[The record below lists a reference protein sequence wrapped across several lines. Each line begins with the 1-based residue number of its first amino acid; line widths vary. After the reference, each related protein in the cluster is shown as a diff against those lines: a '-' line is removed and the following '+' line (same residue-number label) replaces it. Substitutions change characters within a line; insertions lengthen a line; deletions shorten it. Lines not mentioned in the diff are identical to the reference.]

1 VQVEDVTGEPKL
13 DSKSEEDVHQEASP
27 STTTEKRKGK
37 QPMHRSS
44 CKQEEIPITLPHIP
58 EGVKIFPKILEC
70 IEKMRYA
77 DHDVAERDKFPEFE
91 L

>member
-1 VQVEDVTGEPKL
+1 
-13 DSKSEEDVHQEASP
+13 
-27 STTTEKRKGK
+27 
-37 QPMHRSS
+37 MHRSS

-58 EGVKIFPKILEC
+58 EGVKIFPKILGC